1 MRIFS
6 QADGHAA
13 KLDKVLQRSL
23 SRWEL
28 TGLSETAGTPRMARD
43 APAARDAH
51 NAALARANQAPAFR
65 HEECVH
71 GVMYLALK
79 QGVTVEYSPDN
90 RVRTCTETK

>member
-1 MRIFS
+1 MSTAPNSSADVSLAFVLKTSLPFIAIGVLSFYFS
-6 QADGHAA
+6 NII
-13 KLDKVLQRSL
+13 S
-23 SRWEL
+23 
-28 TGLSETAGTPRMARD
+28 
-43 APAARDAH
+43 DAH